1 MFDTSFLMP
10 IFSMDIGIP
19 ELDTRLATMLDEG
32 KILLLYSPISIIEI
46 KWEILRQEKDIDTL
60 EKLNGLQTNFQEG
73 LKALGADKNTREL
86 SLTDHATDGIV
97 TILWKQ
103 GHKDYFDTVI
113 GAQALLYSNYFLT
126 LDKDLIRQI
135 EVYYK
140 TYAIDKSDQIGMG
153 NWKDFVAFIERN
165 DSKYDPD

>member
-1 MFDTSFLMP
+1 MP
-10 IFSMDIGIP
+10 IFSMDIGIS
-19 ELDTRLATMLDEG
+19 EIDSRIATLLDEG
-32 KILLLYSPISIIEI
+32 KILLLYSPVSIIEI
-46 KWEILRQEKDIDTL
+46 KWEILRQEKVINTL
-60 EKLNGLQTNFQEG
+60 EKLDGLQTNFQEG

-86 SLTDHATDGIV
+86 SLTDHATEGIV
-97 TILWKQ
+97 TILMKQ

-135 EVYYK
+135 EDYYK

-153 NWKDFVAFIERN
+153 NWKDFVNFIES
-165 DSKYDPD
+165 D

>member
-1 MFDTSFLMP
+1 
-10 IFSMDIGIP
+10 MDIGIP
-19 ELDTRLATMLDEG
+19 ELDTRIATLLDDG
-32 KILLLYSPISIIEI
+32 KILLLYSPVSIIEI

-60 EKLNGLQTNFQEG
+60 EKLDGLQTNFQEG

-86 SLTDHATDGIV
+86 SLTDHATDDIA

-103 GHKDYFDTVI
+103 GHKDYFDTII
-113 GAQALLYSNYFLT
+113 GAQAILYSNYFLT

-153 NWKDFVAFIERN
+153 NWKDFIDFIERDHSN
-165 DSKYDPD
+165 HDPSFKSEF